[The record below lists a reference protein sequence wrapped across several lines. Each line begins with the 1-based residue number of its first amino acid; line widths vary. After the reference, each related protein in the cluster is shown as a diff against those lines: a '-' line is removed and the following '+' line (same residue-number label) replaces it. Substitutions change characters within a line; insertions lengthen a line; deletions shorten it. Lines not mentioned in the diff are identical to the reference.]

1 MRTSEQDERMQ
12 SSHAAQAVSPM
23 AEMADSRVPTHE
35 FCGGRLGLDFCN
47 TLSPERPAGSNDRL
61 TDAAGLIAWAHRAG
75 WALPGFTADRVTGG
89 DLQAFRSLR
98 TRLRNLVAAA
108 IDGTV
113 AAAAD
118 IDALDGAVL
127 DAFSALRLQSGGA
140 GQPLTWQ
147 ETAAPL
153 DKLRHAIARDAADL
167 LTAGDLRRLKR
178 CPGEMCGWLFYDA
191 SKNGTR
197 RWCVMEDCGTRAK
210 VKNFRARQRGGADF

>member
-1 MRTSEQDERMQ
+1 MPG
-12 SSHAAQAVSPM
+12 SHSIQAVSSS

-47 TLSPERPAGSNDRL
+47 TLSPERPVGSNDRL

-75 WALPGFTADRVTGG
+75 WTLPGLTAERVTAG

-98 TRLRNLVAAA
+98 TRLRNLVIAA
-108 IDGTV
+108 IDGEV

-127 DAFSALRLQSGGA
+127 DAFSALRLQAGGP
-140 GQPLTWQ
+140 GRPLTWQ
-147 ETAAPL
+147 ETASAL

-167 LTAGDLRRLKR
+167 LTSGDLSRLKR
-178 CPGEMCGWLFYDA
+178 CPGERCGWLFYDL

-210 VKNFRARQRGGADF
+210 VKSFRARQRGGADF